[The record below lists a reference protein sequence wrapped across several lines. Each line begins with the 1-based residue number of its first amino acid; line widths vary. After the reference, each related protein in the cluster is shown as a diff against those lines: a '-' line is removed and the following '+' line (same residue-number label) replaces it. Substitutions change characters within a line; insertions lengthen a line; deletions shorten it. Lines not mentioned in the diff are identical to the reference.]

1 MLNKKFIF
9 LTIAFLLSN
18 VNCANAEN
26 LTLKD
31 LEFPKPPAYRVG
43 LSEVPE
49 TQFIQA
55 KQEKPTLEKTFAQIG
70 DNRESAITDM
80 TYADLSI
87 SKLSKE
93 IGKELE
99 FEENDMVSDLTLLW
113 QGAATQSDTINFALY
128 KLANPD
134 ADKPDSKSIKKVLS
148 TIASMSTLVG
158 ASMASPVF
166 AGSSLIGGN
175 ILNIMSQDTKAL
187 NYKYTRVNDADM
199 IILIRKIEDLQQNAV
214 NLYYDYM
221 SAKKQL
227 EMTTKLVEERQR
239 KFELAQKNNAP
250 RELIVITDAYYRTAI
265 DKQRTAKSDFFS
277 KRAALEQF
285 VGNETFVQFE
295 KELEARENGETI
307 QQNQEETTSD
317 NQEYNDTIKNV
328 ENYTQ
333 NIQSETKPSSLPS
346 VEEEAQNSYI
356 DEKPDPN
363 LDKMPDLP
371 PLNIKEN
378 KKSELKPTISGAAPI
393 DESFELEKIAF
404 GKKKTEILTND
415 SEEEEES
422 VQPSKKHKKTPK
434 VKKEKKQKIKPEKVK
449 KTKEHK
455 VKPKKEKEVTTT
467 TKKKSSARKS
477 TVEELEPQFE
487 FKKHDK
493 YSTKGFIFL
502 HGQDKETAKRQS
514 PHYALP
520 NPEAQQAQLQ
530 TLYPNLTPNTT
541 TSKKKNK
548 RNKQEQ
554 QTQEQPVQTTPTTN
568 ENGLLPLT
576 PIVHPSQV
584 QENNIKYNL
593 PPLDEIKAPALDGHG
608 YSIHDYGDMAF

>member
-317 NQEYNDTIKNV
+317 NQEYNDTIQNV

-333 NIQSETKPSSLPS
+333 NLQSPATEVKQQPLPTIN
-346 VEEEAQNSYI
+346 EEAQNSYI
-356 DEKPDPN
+356 DEIPDPN
-363 LDKMPDLP
+363 LDKMPDIQ
-371 PLNIKEN
+371 PLEIKKD
-378 KKSELKPTISGAAPI
+378 KKSELTPAISGAAPI
-393 DESFELEKIAF
+393 NEEIETSELDKIAF
-404 GKKKTEILTND
+404 GKKKTEHLLTND
-415 SEEEEES
+415 NSEEEI
-422 VQPSKKHKKTPK
+422 QPSKKVKTRKIKTKKG
-434 VKKEKKQKIKPEKVK
+434 KKEVKNIKTSEK
-449 KTKEHK
+449 
-455 VKPKKEKEVTTT
+455 
-467 TKKKSSARKS
+467 KKKSARRL

-502 HGQDKETAKRQS
+502 HDQDKETAKQQS

-520 NPEAQQAQLQ
+520 NPEVQQAQLQ
-530 TLYPNLTPNTT
+530 ALYPNLTPNTT
-541 TSKKKNK
+541 TSKKKSK
-548 RNKQEQ
+548 HNKQKQ
-554 QTQEQPVQTTPTTN
+554 QTQEQTVQTTPTTN
-568 ENGLLPLT
+568 ENGLLPLA
-576 PIVHPSQV
+576 PIVHQSQV
-584 QENNIKYNL
+584 QENNIRYNL
-593 PPLDEIKAPALDGHG
+593 PPLDEIKAPALDGKG
-608 YSIHDYGDMAF
+608 YSIHDFGDMAF

>member
-1 MLNKKFIF
+1 MLNKNFIF

-55 KQEKPTLEKTFAQIG
+55 KQEKPTLEKTYAQIG

-134 ADKPDSKSIKKVLS
+134 ADKPDSKSIKKVLT

-250 RELIVITDAYYRTAI
+250 RELVVITDAYYRTAI

-295 KELEARENGETI
+295 KELEARENGTQEEQVENKEYNETI
-307 QQNQEETTSD
+307 Q
-317 NQEYNDTIKNV
+317 NV

-333 NIQSETKPSSLPS
+333 NLQSPATEVKQQPLPTIN
-346 VEEEAQNSYI
+346 EEAQNSYI
-356 DEKPDPN
+356 DEIPDPN
-363 LDKMPDLP
+363 LNKMPDIQ
-371 PLNIKEN
+371 PLEIKKD
-378 KKSELKPTISGAAPI
+378 KKSELTPAISGAAPI
-393 DESFELEKIAF
+393 SEEFETSELDKIAF
-404 GKKKTEILTND
+404 GKKKTEPILTND
-415 SEEEEES
+415 NSEEEI
-422 VQPSKKHKKTPK
+422 QPSKKVKTKKIK
-434 VKKEKKQKIKPEKVK
+434 QKKEVKNIKPTAK
-449 KTKEHK
+449 KRK
-455 VKPKKEKEVTTT
+455 
-467 TKKKSSARKS
+467 SARRS
-477 TVEELEPQFE
+477 TAEELEPQFE

-502 HGQDKETAKRQS
+502 HGQDKETAKQQS

-520 NPEAQQAQLQ
+520 DPEGQQKAINQRQ
-530 TLYPNLTPNTT
+530 QKQSSQVNTD
-541 TSKKKNK
+541 NF
-548 RNKQEQ
+548 
-554 QTQEQPVQTTPTTN
+554 
-568 ENGLLPLT
+568 LPLT
-576 PIVHPSQV
+576 PIVQTNSQI
-584 QENNIKYNL
+584 QENNQLYNL
-593 PPLDEIKAPALDGHG
+593 PPLDEIKAPALDGKG
-608 YSIHDYGDMAF
+608 YSIHDFGDMAF

>member
-134 ADKPDSKSIKKVLS
+134 ADKPDSKSIKKVLT

-250 RELIVITDAYYRTAI
+250 RELVVITDAYYRTAI

-295 KELEARENGETI
+295 KELEARENGTQEEQVENKEYNETI
-307 QQNQEETTSD
+307 Q
-317 NQEYNDTIKNV
+317 NV

-333 NIQSETKPSSLPS
+333 NLQSPATEVKQQPLPTIN
-346 VEEEAQNSYI
+346 EEAQNSYI
-356 DEKPDPN
+356 DEIPDPN
-363 LDKMPDLP
+363 LNKMPDIQ
-371 PLNIKEN
+371 PLEIKKD
-378 KKSELKPTISGAAPI
+378 KKSELTPAISGAAPI
-393 DESFELEKIAF
+393 SEEFETSELDKIAF
-404 GKKKTEILTND
+404 GKKKTEHILTND
-415 SEEEEES
+415 NSEEEI
-422 VQPSKKHKKTPK
+422 QPSKKVKNKKIK
-434 VKKEKKQKIKPEKVK
+434 QKKEVKNIKPTAK
-449 KTKEHK
+449 KRK
-455 VKPKKEKEVTTT
+455 
-467 TKKKSSARKS
+467 SARRS
-477 TVEELEPQFE
+477 TAEELEPQFE

-502 HGQDKETAKRQS
+502 HGQDKETAKQQS

-520 NPEAQQAQLQ
+520 DPEGQQKAINQRQ
-530 TLYPNLTPNTT
+530 QKQSSQVNTD
-541 TSKKKNK
+541 N
-548 RNKQEQ
+548 
-554 QTQEQPVQTTPTTN
+554 
-568 ENGLLPLT
+568 LLPLT
-576 PIVHPSQV
+576 PIVQTNSQI
-584 QENNIKYNL
+584 QENNQLYNL
-593 PPLDEIKAPALDGHG
+593 PPLDEIKAPALDGKG
-608 YSIHDYGDMAF
+608 YSIHDFGDMAF

>member
-1 MLNKKFIF
+1 MLNKNFIF

-55 KQEKPTLEKTFAQIG
+55 KQEKPTIEKTFAQIG

-134 ADKPDSKSIKKVLS
+134 ADKPDSKSIKKVLT

-250 RELIVITDAYYRTAI
+250 RELVVITDAYYRTAI

-295 KELEARENGETI
+295 KELEARENGTQEEQVENKEYNETI
-307 QQNQEETTSD
+307 Q
-317 NQEYNDTIKNV
+317 NV

-333 NIQSETKPSSLPS
+333 NLQSPATEVKQQPLPTIN
-346 VEEEAQNSYI
+346 EEAQNSYI
-356 DEKPDPN
+356 DEIPDPN
-363 LDKMPDLP
+363 LNKMPDIQ
-371 PLNIKEN
+371 PLEIKKD
-378 KKSELKPTISGAAPI
+378 KKSELTPAISGAAPI
-393 DESFELEKIAF
+393 SEEFETSELDKIAF
-404 GKKKTEILTND
+404 GKKKTEHILTND
-415 SEEEEES
+415 NSEEEI
-422 VQPSKKHKKTPK
+422 QPSKKVKT
-434 VKKEKKQKIKPEKVK
+434 QKIK
-449 KTKEHK
+449 T
-455 VKPKKEKEVTTT
+455 KKEVKNIKPTA
-467 TKKKSSARKS
+467 KKRKSARRS
-477 TVEELEPQFE
+477 TAEELEPQFE

-502 HGQDKETAKRQS
+502 HGQDKETAKQQS

-520 NPEAQQAQLQ
+520 DPEGRQKAINQRQQKQSSQ
-530 TLYPNLTPNTT
+530 INTD
-541 TSKKKNK
+541 NFL
-548 RNKQEQ
+548 
-554 QTQEQPVQTTPTTN
+554 PLAPIVQTN
-568 ENGLLPLT
+568 
-576 PIVHPSQV
+576 SQI
-584 QENNIKYNL
+584 QENNQLYNL
-593 PPLDEIKAPALDGHG
+593 PPLDEIKAPALDGKG
-608 YSIHDYGDMAF
+608 YSIHDFGDMAF

>member
-70 DNRESAITDM
+70 DNRESSITDM

-134 ADKPDSKSIKKVLS
+134 ADKPDSKSIKKVLT

-227 EMTTKLVEERQR
+227 EMTTKLVEDRQR

-250 RELIVITDAYYRTAI
+250 RELVVITDAYYRTAI

-295 KELEARENGETI
+295 KELEARENGTQEEQVENKEYNETI
-307 QQNQEETTSD
+307 Q
-317 NQEYNDTIKNV
+317 NV

-333 NIQSETKPSSLPS
+333 NLQSPATEVKQQPLPTIN
-346 VEEEAQNSYI
+346 EEAQNSYI
-356 DEKPDPN
+356 DEIPDPN
-363 LDKMPDLP
+363 LNKMPDIQ
-371 PLNIKEN
+371 PLEIKKD
-378 KKSELKPTISGAAPI
+378 KKSELTPAISGAAPI
-393 DESFELEKIAF
+393 SEEFVTSELDKIAF
-404 GKKKTEILTND
+404 GKKKTEHILTND
-415 SEEEEES
+415 NSEEEI
-422 VQPSKKHKKTPK
+422 QPSKKVKT
-434 VKKEKKQKIKPEKVK
+434 QKIK
-449 KTKEHK
+449 T
-455 VKPKKEKEVTTT
+455 KKEVKNIKPTA
-467 TKKKSSARKS
+467 KKRKSARRS
-477 TVEELEPQFE
+477 TAEELEPQFE

-502 HGQDKETAKRQS
+502 HDQDKETAKQQS

-520 NPEAQQAQLQ
+520 DPEGQQKAINQRQ
-530 TLYPNLTPNTT
+530 QKQSSQVNTDNL
-541 TSKKKNK
+541 
-548 RNKQEQ
+548 
-554 QTQEQPVQTTPTTN
+554 
-568 ENGLLPLT
+568 LLLT
-576 PIVHPSQV
+576 PIVQTNSQI
-584 QENNIKYNL
+584 QENNQLYNL
-593 PPLDEIKAPALDGHG
+593 PPLDEIKAPALDGKG

>member
-55 KQEKPTLEKTFAQIG
+55 KQEKPTLEKTYAQIG

-134 ADKPDSKSIKKVLS
+134 ADKPDSKSIKKVLT

-227 EMTTKLVEERQR
+227 EMTTKLVEDRQR

-250 RELIVITDAYYRTAI
+250 RELVVITDAYYRTAI

-295 KELEARENGETI
+295 KELEARENGAQEEQVENKEYNETI
-307 QQNQEETTSD
+307 Q
-317 NQEYNDTIKNV
+317 NV

-333 NIQSETKPSSLPS
+333 NLQSPATEVKQQPLPTIN
-346 VEEEAQNSYI
+346 EEAQNSYI
-356 DEKPDPN
+356 DEIPDPN
-363 LDKMPDLP
+363 LNKMPDIQ
-371 PLNIKEN
+371 PLEIKKD
-378 KKSELKPTISGAAPI
+378 KKSELTPAISGAAPI
-393 DESFELEKIAF
+393 SEEFETSELDKIAF
-404 GKKKTEILTND
+404 GKKKTEHILTND
-415 SEEEEES
+415 NSEEEI
-422 VQPSKKHKKTPK
+422 QPSKKVKTKKIKT
-434 VKKEKKQKIKPEKVK
+434 KKEKKEVKNIKPTAK
-449 KTKEHK
+449 KRK
-455 VKPKKEKEVTTT
+455 
-467 TKKKSSARKS
+467 SARRS
-477 TVEELEPQFE
+477 TAEELEPQFE

-502 HGQDKETAKRQS
+502 HGQDKETAKQQS

-520 NPEAQQAQLQ
+520 DPEGQQKAINQRQ
-530 TLYPNLTPNTT
+530 QKQSSQVNTD
-541 TSKKKNK
+541 N
-548 RNKQEQ
+548 
-554 QTQEQPVQTTPTTN
+554 
-568 ENGLLPLT
+568 LLPLT
-576 PIVHPSQV
+576 PIVQTNSQI
-584 QENNIKYNL
+584 QENNQLYNL
-593 PPLDEIKAPALDGHG
+593 PPLDEIKAPALDGKG

>member
-18 VNCANAEN
+18 VNSANAEN

-55 KQEKPTLEKTFAQIG
+55 KQEKPTLEKTYAQIG

-134 ADKPDSKSIKKVLS
+134 ADKPDSKSIKKVLT

-250 RELIVITDAYYRTAI
+250 RELVVITDAYYRTAI

-295 KELEARENGETI
+295 KELEARENGTQEEQVENKEYNETI
-307 QQNQEETTSD
+307 Q
-317 NQEYNDTIKNV
+317 NV

-333 NIQSETKPSSLPS
+333 NLQSPATEVKQQPLPTIN
-346 VEEEAQNSYI
+346 EEAQNSYI
-356 DEKPDPN
+356 DEIPDPN
-363 LDKMPDLP
+363 LNKMPDIQ
-371 PLNIKEN
+371 PLEIKKD
-378 KKSELKPTISGAAPI
+378 KKSELTPAISGAAPI
-393 DESFELEKIAF
+393 SEEFETSELDKIAF
-404 GKKKTEILTND
+404 GKKKTEHILTND
-415 SEEEEES
+415 NSEEEI
-422 VQPSKKHKKTPK
+422 QPSKKVKTKKIK
-434 VKKEKKQKIKPEKVK
+434 QKKEVKNIKPTAK
-449 KTKEHK
+449 KRK
-455 VKPKKEKEVTTT
+455 
-467 TKKKSSARKS
+467 SARRS
-477 TVEELEPQFE
+477 TAEELEPQFE

-502 HGQDKETAKRQS
+502 HGQDKETAKQQS

-520 NPEAQQAQLQ
+520 DPEGQQKAINQRQ
-530 TLYPNLTPNTT
+530 QKQSSQVNTD
-541 TSKKKNK
+541 N
-548 RNKQEQ
+548 
-554 QTQEQPVQTTPTTN
+554 
-568 ENGLLPLT
+568 LLPLT
-576 PIVHPSQV
+576 PIVQTNSQI
-584 QENNIKYNL
+584 QENNQLYNL
-593 PPLDEIKAPALDGHG
+593 PPLDEIKAPALDGKG
-608 YSIHDYGDMAF
+608 YSIHDFGDMAF

>member
-1 MLNKKFIF
+1 MLNKNFIF

-134 ADKPDSKSIKKVLS
+134 ADKPDSKSIKKVLT

-250 RELIVITDAYYRTAI
+250 RELVVITDAYYRTAI

-295 KELEARENGETI
+295 KELEARENGTQEEQVENKEYNETI
-307 QQNQEETTSD
+307 Q
-317 NQEYNDTIKNV
+317 NV

-333 NIQSETKPSSLPS
+333 NLQSPATEVKQQPLPTIN
-346 VEEEAQNSYI
+346 EEAQNSYI
-356 DEKPDPN
+356 DEIPDPN
-363 LDKMPDLP
+363 LNKMPDIQ
-371 PLNIKEN
+371 PLEIKKD
-378 KKSELKPTISGAAPI
+378 KKSELTPAISGAAPI
-393 DESFELEKIAF
+393 SEEFETSELDKIAF
-404 GKKKTEILTND
+404 GKKKTEHILTND
-415 SEEEEES
+415 NSEEEI
-422 VQPSKKHKKTPK
+422 QPSKKVKTKKIK
-434 VKKEKKQKIKPEKVK
+434 QKKEVKNIKPTAK
-449 KTKEHK
+449 KRK
-455 VKPKKEKEVTTT
+455 
-467 TKKKSSARKS
+467 SARRS
-477 TVEELEPQFE
+477 TAEELEPQFE

-502 HGQDKETAKRQS
+502 HDQDKETAKQQS

-520 NPEAQQAQLQ
+520 DPEGQQKAINQRQ
-530 TLYPNLTPNTT
+530 QKQSTQVNTD
-541 TSKKKNK
+541 N
-548 RNKQEQ
+548 
-554 QTQEQPVQTTPTTN
+554 
-568 ENGLLPLT
+568 LLPLA
-576 PIVHPSQV
+576 PIVQTNSQI
-584 QENNIKYNL
+584 QENNQLYNL
-593 PPLDEIKAPALDGHG
+593 PPLDEIKAPALDGKG
-608 YSIHDYGDMAF
+608 YSIHDFGDMAF

>member
-227 EMTTKLVEERQR
+227 EMTTKLVEDRQR

-250 RELIVITDAYYRTAI
+250 RELVVITDAYYRTAI

-317 NQEYNDTIKNV
+317 NQEYNDTIQNV

-333 NIQSETKPSSLPS
+333 NLQSQSSEAIQEKIPTRN
-346 VEEEAQNSYI
+346 EEIQNSYI
-356 DEKPDPN
+356 DAIPDPN
-363 LDKMPDLP
+363 LDKMPDIQ
-371 PLNIKEN
+371 PLEIKKD
-378 KKSELKPTISGAAPI
+378 KKSELTPAISGAAPI
-393 DESFELEKIAF
+393 NEEIETSELDKIAF
-404 GKKKTEILTND
+404 GKKKTEHILSSDN
-415 SEEEEES
+415 SEEEI
-422 VQPSKKHKKTPK
+422 QPSKKVKT
-434 VKKEKKQKIKPEKVK
+434 QKIKTK
-449 KTKEHK
+449 KG
-455 VKPKKEKEVTTT
+455 KKEVKNIKTSEK
-467 TKKKSSARKS
+467 KKKSARRL

-502 HGQDKETAKRQS
+502 HDQDKETAKQQS

-520 NPEAQQAQLQ
+520 NPEVQQAQLQ
-530 TLYPNLTPNTT
+530 ALYPNLTPNTT
-541 TSKKKNK
+541 TSKKKSK
-548 RNKQEQ
+548 HNKQKQ
-554 QTQEQPVQTTPTTN
+554 QTQEQTVQTTPTTN
-568 ENGLLPLT
+568 ENGLLPLA
-576 PIVHPSQV
+576 PIVHQSQV
-584 QENNIKYNL
+584 QENNIRYNL
-593 PPLDEIKAPALDGHG
+593 PPLDEIKAPALDGKG
-608 YSIHDYGDMAF
+608 YSIHDFGDMAF

>member
-227 EMTTKLVEERQR
+227 EMTTKLVEDRQR

-250 RELIVITDAYYRTAI
+250 RELVVITDAYYRTAI

-295 KELEARENGETI
+295 KELEARENGTQEEQVENKEYNETI
-307 QQNQEETTSD
+307 Q
-317 NQEYNDTIKNV
+317 NV

-333 NIQSETKPSSLPS
+333 NLQSSATEVKQQPLPTIN
-346 VEEEAQNSYI
+346 EEAQKSYI
-356 DEKPDPN
+356 DEIPDPN
-363 LDKMPDLP
+363 LNKMPDIQ
-371 PLNIKEN
+371 PLEIKKD
-378 KKSELKPTISGAAPI
+378 KKSELTPAISGAAPI
-393 DESFELEKIAF
+393 NEEIETSELDKIAF
-404 GKKKTEILTND
+404 GKKETEHLLTND
-415 SEEEEES
+415 NSEEEI
-422 VQPSKKHKKTPK
+422 QPSKKVKT
-434 VKKEKKQKIKPEKVK
+434 QKIKTK
-449 KTKEHK
+449 KG
-455 VKPKKEKEVTTT
+455 KKEVKNIKTSEK
-467 TKKKSSARKS
+467 KKKSARRL

-502 HGQDKETAKRQS
+502 HDQDKETAKQQS

-520 NPEAQQAQLQ
+520 NPEIQQAQLQ
-530 TLYPNLTPNTT
+530 ALYPNLTPNTT
-541 TSKKKNK
+541 TSKKKSK
-548 RNKQEQ
+548 HNKQKQ
-554 QTQEQPVQTTPTTN
+554 QTQEQTVQTTPTTN
-568 ENGLLPLT
+568 ENGLLPLA
-576 PIVHPSQV
+576 PIVHQSQV
-584 QENNIKYNL
+584 QENNIRYDL
-593 PPLDEIKAPALDGHG
+593 PPLDEIKAPALDGKG
-608 YSIHDYGDMAF
+608 YSIHDFGDMAF

>member
-134 ADKPDSKSIKKVLS
+134 ADKPDSKSIKKVLT

-250 RELIVITDAYYRTAI
+250 RELVVITDAYYRTAI

-295 KELEARENGETI
+295 KELEARENGTQEEQVENKEYNETI
-307 QQNQEETTSD
+307 Q
-317 NQEYNDTIKNV
+317 NV

-333 NIQSETKPSSLPS
+333 NLQSPATEVKQQPLPTIN
-346 VEEEAQNSYI
+346 EEAQNSYI
-356 DEKPDPN
+356 DEIPDPN
-363 LDKMPDLP
+363 LNKMPDIQ
-371 PLNIKEN
+371 PLEIKKD
-378 KKSELKPTISGAAPI
+378 KKSELTPAISGAAPI
-393 DESFELEKIAF
+393 SEEFETSELDKIAF
-404 GKKKTEILTND
+404 GKKKTEHILTND
-415 SEEEEES
+415 NSEEEI
-422 VQPSKKHKKTPK
+422 QPSKKVKTKKIK
-434 VKKEKKQKIKPEKVK
+434 QKKEVKNIKPTAK
-449 KTKEHK
+449 KRK
-455 VKPKKEKEVTTT
+455 
-467 TKKKSSARKS
+467 SARRS
-477 TVEELEPQFE
+477 TAEELEPQFE

-502 HGQDKETAKRQS
+502 HGQDKETAKQQS

-520 NPEAQQAQLQ
+520 DPEGQQKAINQRQ
-530 TLYPNLTPNTT
+530 QKQSSQVNTD
-541 TSKKKNK
+541 N
-548 RNKQEQ
+548 
-554 QTQEQPVQTTPTTN
+554 
-568 ENGLLPLT
+568 LLPLT
-576 PIVHPSQV
+576 PIVQTNSQI
-584 QENNIKYNL
+584 QENNQLYNL
-593 PPLDEIKAPALDGHG
+593 PPLDEIKAPALDGKG
-608 YSIHDYGDMAF
+608 YSIHDFGDMAF

>member
-1 MLNKKFIF
+1 MLNKNFIF

-55 KQEKPTLEKTFAQIG
+55 KQEKPTLEKTYAQIG

-134 ADKPDSKSIKKVLS
+134 ADKPDSKSIKKVLT

-250 RELIVITDAYYRTAI
+250 RELVVITDAYYRTAI

-285 VGNETFVQFE
+285 VGNEAFVQFE
-295 KELEARENGETI
+295 KELEARENGTQEEQVENKEYNETI
-307 QQNQEETTSD
+307 Q
-317 NQEYNDTIKNV
+317 NV

-333 NIQSETKPSSLPS
+333 NLQSPATEVKQQPLPTIN
-346 VEEEAQNSYI
+346 EEAQNSYI
-356 DEKPDPN
+356 DEIPDPN
-363 LDKMPDLP
+363 LNKMPDIQ
-371 PLNIKEN
+371 PLEIKKD
-378 KKSELKPTISGAAPI
+378 KKSELTPAISGAAPI
-393 DESFELEKIAF
+393 SEEFETSELDKIAF
-404 GKKKTEILTND
+404 GKKKTEHILTND
-415 SEEEEES
+415 NSEEEI
-422 VQPSKKHKKTPK
+422 QPSKK
-434 VKKEKKQKIKPEKVK
+434 V
-449 KTKEHK
+449 KTKK
-455 VKPKKEKEVTTT
+455 IKPKKEVKNIKPTA
-467 TKKKSSARKS
+467 KKRKSARRS
-477 TVEELEPQFE
+477 TAEELEPQFE

-502 HGQDKETAKRQS
+502 HGQDKETAKQQS

-520 NPEAQQAQLQ
+520 DPEGQQKAINQRQ
-530 TLYPNLTPNTT
+530 QKQSSQVNTD
-541 TSKKKNK
+541 N
-548 RNKQEQ
+548 
-554 QTQEQPVQTTPTTN
+554 
-568 ENGLLPLT
+568 LLPLT
-576 PIVHPSQV
+576 PIVQTNSQI
-584 QENNIKYNL
+584 QENNQLYNL
-593 PPLDEIKAPALDGHG
+593 PPLDEIKAPALDGKG
-608 YSIHDYGDMAF
+608 YSIHDFGDMAF

>member
-55 KQEKPTLEKTFAQIG
+55 KQEKPTLEKTYAQIG

-134 ADKPDSKSIKKVLS
+134 ADKPDSKSIKKVLT

-250 RELIVITDAYYRTAI
+250 RELVVITDAYYRTAI

-295 KELEARENGETI
+295 KELEAREIGTQEEQVENKEYNETI
-307 QQNQEETTSD
+307 Q
-317 NQEYNDTIKNV
+317 NV

-333 NIQSETKPSSLPS
+333 NLQSPATEVKQQPLPTIN
-346 VEEEAQNSYI
+346 EEAQNSYI
-356 DEKPDPN
+356 DEIPDPN
-363 LDKMPDLP
+363 LNKMPDIQ
-371 PLNIKEN
+371 PLEIKKD
-378 KKSELKPTISGAAPI
+378 KKSELTPAISGAAPI
-393 DESFELEKIAF
+393 SEEFETSELDKIAF
-404 GKKKTEILTND
+404 GKKKTEHILTND
-415 SEEEEES
+415 NSEEEI
-422 VQPSKKHKKTPK
+422 QPSKKVKTKKIK
-434 VKKEKKQKIKPEKVK
+434 QKKEVKNIKPTAK
-449 KTKEHK
+449 KRK
-455 VKPKKEKEVTTT
+455 
-467 TKKKSSARKS
+467 SARRS
-477 TVEELEPQFE
+477 TAEELEPQFE

-502 HGQDKETAKRQS
+502 HGQDKETAKQQS

-520 NPEAQQAQLQ
+520 DPEGQQKAINQRQ
-530 TLYPNLTPNTT
+530 QKQSSQVNTD
-541 TSKKKNK
+541 N
-548 RNKQEQ
+548 
-554 QTQEQPVQTTPTTN
+554 
-568 ENGLLPLT
+568 LLPLA
-576 PIVHPSQV
+576 PIVQTNSQI
-584 QENNIKYNL
+584 QENNQLYNL
-593 PPLDEIKAPALDGHG
+593 PPLDEIKAPALDGKG
-608 YSIHDYGDMAF
+608 YSIHDFGDMAF

>member
-1 MLNKKFIF
+1 MLNKNFIF

-55 KQEKPTLEKTFAQIG
+55 KQEKPTLEKTYAQIG

-134 ADKPDSKSIKKVLS
+134 ADKPDSKSIKKVLT

-250 RELIVITDAYYRTAI
+250 RELVVITDAYYRTAI

-295 KELEARENGETI
+295 KELEARENGTQEEQVENKEYNETI
-307 QQNQEETTSD
+307 Q
-317 NQEYNDTIKNV
+317 NV

-333 NIQSETKPSSLPS
+333 NLQSPETEVKQQPLPTIN
-346 VEEEAQNSYI
+346 EEAQNSYI
-356 DEKPDPN
+356 DEIPDPN
-363 LDKMPDLP
+363 LNKMPDIQ
-371 PLNIKEN
+371 PLEIKKD
-378 KKSELKPTISGAAPI
+378 KKSELTPAISGAAPI
-393 DESFELEKIAF
+393 SEEFETSELDKIAF
-404 GKKKTEILTND
+404 GKKKTEHILTND
-415 SEEEEES
+415 NSEEEI
-422 VQPSKKHKKTPK
+422 QPSKKVKT
-434 VKKEKKQKIKPEKVK
+434 QKIK
-449 KTKEHK
+449 T
-455 VKPKKEKEVTTT
+455 KKEVKNIKPTA
-467 TKKKSSARKS
+467 KKRKSARRS
-477 TVEELEPQFE
+477 TAEELEPQFE

-502 HGQDKETAKRQS
+502 HGQDKETAKQQS

-520 NPEAQQAQLQ
+520 DPEGQQKAINQRQ
-530 TLYPNLTPNTT
+530 QKQSSQVNTD
-541 TSKKKNK
+541 NF
-548 RNKQEQ
+548 
-554 QTQEQPVQTTPTTN
+554 
-568 ENGLLPLT
+568 LPLT
-576 PIVHPSQV
+576 PIVQTNSQI
-584 QENNIKYNL
+584 QENNQLYNL
-593 PPLDEIKAPALDGHG
+593 PPLDEIKAPALDGKG
-608 YSIHDYGDMAF
+608 YSIHDFGDMAF

>member
-55 KQEKPTLEKTFAQIG
+55 KQEKPSLEKTFAQIG

-250 RELIVITDAYYRTAI
+250 RELVVITDAYYRTAI

-317 NQEYNDTIKNV
+317 NQEYNDTIQNV

-333 NIQSETKPSSLPS
+333 NLQPPATEEKQQPLPTIN
-346 VEEEAQNSYI
+346 EEAQNSYI
-356 DEKPDPN
+356 DAIPDPN
-363 LDKMPDLP
+363 LNKMPDIQ
-371 PLNIKEN
+371 PLEIKKD
-378 KKSELKPTISGAAPI
+378 KKSELTPAISGAAPI
-393 DESFELEKIAF
+393 SEEIETSELDKIAF
-404 GKKKTEILTND
+404 GKKKTEHLLTND
-415 SEEEEES
+415 NSEEEI
-422 VQPSKKHKKTPK
+422 QASKKVKT
-434 VKKEKKQKIKPEKVK
+434 KKEKKEVKNIKTSEK
-449 KTKEHK
+449 
-455 VKPKKEKEVTTT
+455 
-467 TKKKSSARKS
+467 KKKSARRL

-502 HGQDKETAKRQS
+502 HDQDKETAKQQS

-520 NPEAQQAQLQ
+520 NPEVQQAQLQ
-530 TLYPNLTPNTT
+530 ALYPNLTPNTT
-541 TSKKKNK
+541 TSKKKSK
-548 RNKQEQ
+548 HNKQKQ
-554 QTQEQPVQTTPTTN
+554 QTQEQTVQTTPTTN
-568 ENGLLPLT
+568 ENGLLPLA
-576 PIVHPSQV
+576 PIVHQSQV
-584 QENNIKYNL
+584 QENNIRYNL
-593 PPLDEIKAPALDGHG
+593 PPLDEIKAPALDGKG
-608 YSIHDYGDMAF
+608 YSIHDFGDMAF

>member
-1 MLNKKFIF
+1 MLNKNFIF

-134 ADKPDSKSIKKVLS
+134 ADKPDSKSIKKVLT

-227 EMTTKLVEERQR
+227 EMTTKLVEDRQR

-250 RELIVITDAYYRTAI
+250 RELVVITDAYYRTAI

-295 KELEARENGETI
+295 KELEARENGTQEEQVENKEYNETI
-307 QQNQEETTSD
+307 Q
-317 NQEYNDTIKNV
+317 NV

-333 NIQSETKPSSLPS
+333 NLQSPATEVKQQPLPTIN
-346 VEEEAQNSYI
+346 EEAQNSYI
-356 DEKPDPN
+356 DEIPDPN
-363 LDKMPDLP
+363 LNKMPDIQ
-371 PLNIKEN
+371 PLEIKKD
-378 KKSELKPTISGAAPI
+378 KKSELTPAISGAAPI
-393 DESFELEKIAF
+393 SEEFESSELDKIAF
-404 GKKKTEILTND
+404 GKKKTEHILTND
-415 SEEEEES
+415 NSEEEI
-422 VQPSKKHKKTPK
+422 QPSKKVKTKKIK
-434 VKKEKKQKIKPEKVK
+434 QKKEVKNIKPTAK
-449 KTKEHK
+449 KRK
-455 VKPKKEKEVTTT
+455 
-467 TKKKSSARKS
+467 SARRS
-477 TVEELEPQFE
+477 TAEELEPQFE

-502 HGQDKETAKRQS
+502 HGQDKETAKQQS

-520 NPEAQQAQLQ
+520 DPEGQQKAINQRQ
-530 TLYPNLTPNTT
+530 QKQSSQVNTD
-541 TSKKKNK
+541 N
-548 RNKQEQ
+548 
-554 QTQEQPVQTTPTTN
+554 
-568 ENGLLPLT
+568 LLPLA
-576 PIVHPSQV
+576 PIVQTNSQI
-584 QENNIKYNL
+584 QENNQLYNL
-593 PPLDEIKAPALDGHG
+593 PPLDEIKAPALDGKG
-608 YSIHDYGDMAF
+608 YSIHDYRDMAF

>member
-227 EMTTKLVEERQR
+227 EMTTKLVEDRQR

-250 RELIVITDAYYRTAI
+250 RELVVITDAYYRTAI

-317 NQEYNDTIKNV
+317 NQEYNNTIQNV
-328 ENYTQ
+328 ENYTH
-333 NIQSETKPSSLPS
+333 NLQSPATEVKQQPLPTIN
-346 VEEEAQNSYI
+346 EEAQNSYI
-356 DEKPDPN
+356 DEIPDPN
-363 LDKMPDLP
+363 LDKMPDIQ
-371 PLNIKEN
+371 PLEIKKD
-378 KKSELKPTISGAAPI
+378 KKTELTPAISGAAPI
-393 DESFELEKIAF
+393 SEEIETSELDKIAF
-404 GKKKTEILTND
+404 GKKKTEHLLTND
-415 SEEEEES
+415 NSEEEI
-422 VQPSKKHKKTPK
+422 QPSKKIKT
-434 VKKEKKQKIKPEKVK
+434 KKEKKEVKNIKTSEK
-449 KTKEHK
+449 
-455 VKPKKEKEVTTT
+455 
-467 TKKKSSARKS
+467 KKKSARRL

-502 HGQDKETAKRQS
+502 HDQDKETAKQQS

-520 NPEAQQAQLQ
+520 NPEVQQAQLQ
-530 TLYPNLTPNTT
+530 ALYPNLTPNTT
-541 TSKKKNK
+541 TSKKKSK
-548 RNKQEQ
+548 HNKQKQ
-554 QTQEQPVQTTPTTN
+554 QTQEQTVQTTPTTN
-568 ENGLLPLT
+568 ENGLLPLA
-576 PIVHPSQV
+576 PIVHQSQV
-584 QENNIKYNL
+584 QENNIRYNL
-593 PPLDEIKAPALDGHG
+593 PPLDEIKAPALDGKG
-608 YSIHDYGDMAF
+608 YSIHDFGDMAF

>member
-1 MLNKKFIF
+1 MLNKNFIF

-134 ADKPDSKSIKKVLS
+134 ADKPDSKSIKKVLT

-250 RELIVITDAYYRTAI
+250 RELVVITDAYYRTAI

-295 KELEARENGETI
+295 KELEARENGTQEEQVENKEYNETI
-307 QQNQEETTSD
+307 Q
-317 NQEYNDTIKNV
+317 NV

-333 NIQSETKPSSLPS
+333 NLQSPATEVKQQPLPTIN
-346 VEEEAQNSYI
+346 EEAQNSYI
-356 DEKPDPN
+356 DEIPDPN
-363 LDKMPDLP
+363 LNKMPDIQ
-371 PLNIKEN
+371 PLEIKKD
-378 KKSELKPTISGAAPI
+378 KKSELTPAISGAAPI
-393 DESFELEKIAF
+393 SEEFETSELDKIAF
-404 GKKKTEILTND
+404 SKKKTEHILTND
-415 SEEEEES
+415 NSEDEI
-422 VQPSKKHKKTPK
+422 QPSKKVKTKKIK
-434 VKKEKKQKIKPEKVK
+434 QKKEVKNIKPTAK
-449 KTKEHK
+449 KRK
-455 VKPKKEKEVTTT
+455 
-467 TKKKSSARKS
+467 SARRS
-477 TVEELEPQFE
+477 TAEELEPQFE

-502 HGQDKETAKRQS
+502 HGQDKETAKQQS

-520 NPEAQQAQLQ
+520 DPEGQQKAINQRQ
-530 TLYPNLTPNTT
+530 QKQSSQVNTD
-541 TSKKKNK
+541 N
-548 RNKQEQ
+548 
-554 QTQEQPVQTTPTTN
+554 
-568 ENGLLPLT
+568 LLPLT
-576 PIVHPSQV
+576 PIVQTNSQI
-584 QENNIKYNL
+584 QENNQLYNL
-593 PPLDEIKAPALDGHG
+593 PPLDEIKAPALDGKG
-608 YSIHDYGDMAF
+608 YSIHDFGDMAF

>member
-227 EMTTKLVEERQR
+227 EMTTKLVEDRQR
-239 KFELAQKNNAP
+239 KFELAQRNNAP
-250 RELIVITDAYYRTAI
+250 RELVVITDAYYRTAI

-317 NQEYNDTIKNV
+317 NQEYNNTIQNV

-333 NIQSETKPSSLPS
+333 NLQSQSSEAIQEKIPTRN
-346 VEEEAQNSYI
+346 EEIQNSYI
-356 DEKPDPN
+356 DEIPDPN
-363 LDKMPDLP
+363 LNKMPDIQ
-371 PLNIKEN
+371 PLEIKKD
-378 KKSELKPTISGAAPI
+378 KKSELTPAISGAAPI
-393 DESFELEKIAF
+393 NEEIETSELDKIAF
-404 GKKKTEILTND
+404 GKKKTEHILSND
-415 SEEEEES
+415 NSEEEI
-422 VQPSKKHKKTPK
+422 QPSKKVKTQK
-434 VKKEKKQKIKPEKVK
+434 IKTKKEKKEVKNIKTSEK
-449 KTKEHK
+449 
-455 VKPKKEKEVTTT
+455 
-467 TKKKSSARKS
+467 KKKSARRL

-502 HGQDKETAKRQS
+502 HDQDKETAKQQS

-520 NPEAQQAQLQ
+520 NPEVQQAQLQ
-530 TLYPNLTPNTT
+530 ALYPNLTPNTT
-541 TSKKKNK
+541 TSKKKSK
-548 RNKQEQ
+548 HNKQKQ
-554 QTQEQPVQTTPTTN
+554 QTQEQTVQTTPTTN
-568 ENGLLPLT
+568 ENGLLPLA
-576 PIVHPSQV
+576 PIVHQSQV
-584 QENNIKYNL
+584 QENNIRYNL
-593 PPLDEIKAPALDGHG
+593 PPLDEIKAPALDGKG
-608 YSIHDYGDMAF
+608 YSIHDFGDMAF

>member
-55 KQEKPTLEKTFAQIG
+55 KQEKPTLEKTFAKIG

-250 RELIVITDAYYRTAI
+250 RELVVITDAYYRTAI

-317 NQEYNDTIKNV
+317 NQEYNDTIQNV

-333 NIQSETKPSSLPS
+333 NLQSPATEVKQQPRSTIN
-346 VEEEAQNSYI
+346 EEAQNSYI
-356 DEKPDPN
+356 DEIPDPN
-363 LDKMPDLP
+363 LDKMPDIQ
-371 PLNIKEN
+371 PLEIKKD
-378 KKSELKPTISGAAPI
+378 KKSELTPAISGAAPI
-393 DESFELEKIAF
+393 SEEIETSELDKIAF
-404 GKKKTEILTND
+404 GKKKTEHLLTND
-415 SEEEEES
+415 NSEEEI
-422 VQPSKKHKKTPK
+422 QPSKKVKT
-434 VKKEKKQKIKPEKVK
+434 QKIKTK
-449 KTKEHK
+449 KG
-455 VKPKKEKEVTTT
+455 KKEVKNIKTSEK
-467 TKKKSSARKS
+467 KKKSARRL

-502 HGQDKETAKRQS
+502 HDQDKETAKQQS

-520 NPEAQQAQLQ
+520 NPEVQQAQLQ
-530 TLYPNLTPNTT
+530 ALYPNLTPNTT
-541 TSKKKNK
+541 TSKKKSK
-548 RNKQEQ
+548 HNKQKQ
-554 QTQEQPVQTTPTTN
+554 QTQEQTVQTTPTTN
-568 ENGLLPLT
+568 ENGLLPLA
-576 PIVHPSQV
+576 PIVHQSQV
-584 QENNIKYNL
+584 QENNIRYNL
-593 PPLDEIKAPALDGHG
+593 PPLDEIKAPALDGKG
-608 YSIHDYGDMAF
+608 YSIHDFGDMAF

>member
-55 KQEKPTLEKTFAQIG
+55 KQEKPTLEKTYAQIG

-134 ADKPDSKSIKKVLS
+134 ADKPDSKSIKKVLT

-250 RELIVITDAYYRTAI
+250 RELVVITDAYYRTAI

-295 KELEARENGETI
+295 KELEARENGTQEEQVENKEYNETI
-307 QQNQEETTSD
+307 Q
-317 NQEYNDTIKNV
+317 NV

-333 NIQSETKPSSLPS
+333 NLQSPATEVKQQPLPTIN
-346 VEEEAQNSYI
+346 EEAQNSYI
-356 DEKPDPN
+356 DEIPDPN
-363 LDKMPDLP
+363 LNKMPDIQ
-371 PLNIKEN
+371 PLEIKKD
-378 KKSELKPTISGAAPI
+378 KKSELTPAISGAAPI
-393 DESFELEKIAF
+393 SEEFETSELDKIAF
-404 GKKKTEILTND
+404 GKKKTEHILTND
-415 SEEEEES
+415 NSEEEI
-422 VQPSKKHKKTPK
+422 QPSKKVKT
-434 VKKEKKQKIKPEKVK
+434 QKIK
-449 KTKEHK
+449 T
-455 VKPKKEKEVTTT
+455 KKEVKNIKPTA
-467 TKKKSSARKS
+467 KKRKSARRS
-477 TVEELEPQFE
+477 TAEELEPQFE

-502 HGQDKETAKRQS
+502 HGQDKETAKQQS

-520 NPEAQQAQLQ
+520 DPEGQQKAINQRQ
-530 TLYPNLTPNTT
+530 QKQSSQVNTD
-541 TSKKKNK
+541 N
-548 RNKQEQ
+548 
-554 QTQEQPVQTTPTTN
+554 
-568 ENGLLPLT
+568 LLPLT
-576 PIVHPSQV
+576 PIVQTNSQI
-584 QENNIKYNL
+584 QENNQLYNL
-593 PPLDEIKAPALDGHG
+593 PPLDEIKAPALDGKG
-608 YSIHDYGDMAF
+608 YSIHDFGDMAF

>member
-1 MLNKKFIF
+1 MLNKNFIF

-134 ADKPDSKSIKKVLS
+134 ADKPDSKSIKKVLT

-250 RELIVITDAYYRTAI
+250 RELVVITDAYYRTAI

-285 VGNETFVQFE
+285 VGNEAFVQFE
-295 KELEARENGETI
+295 KELEARENGTQEEQVENKEYNETI
-307 QQNQEETTSD
+307 Q
-317 NQEYNDTIKNV
+317 NV

-333 NIQSETKPSSLPS
+333 NLQSPATEVKQQPLPTIN
-346 VEEEAQNSYI
+346 EEAQNSYI
-356 DEKPDPN
+356 DEIPDPN
-363 LDKMPDLP
+363 LNKMPDIQ
-371 PLNIKEN
+371 PLEIKKD
-378 KKSELKPTISGAAPI
+378 KKSELTPAISGAAPI
-393 DESFELEKIAF
+393 SEEFETSELDKIAF
-404 GKKKTEILTND
+404 GKKKTEHILTND
-415 SEEEEES
+415 NSEEGI
-422 VQPSKKHKKTPK
+422 QPSKKVKTKKIK
-434 VKKEKKQKIKPEKVK
+434 QKKEVKNIKPTAK
-449 KTKEHK
+449 KRK
-455 VKPKKEKEVTTT
+455 
-467 TKKKSSARKS
+467 SARRS
-477 TVEELEPQFE
+477 TAEELEPQFE
-487 FKKHDK
+487 LKKHDK

-502 HGQDKETAKRQS
+502 HGQDKETAKQQS

-520 NPEAQQAQLQ
+520 DPEGQQKAINQRQ
-530 TLYPNLTPNTT
+530 QKQSSQVNTD
-541 TSKKKNK
+541 N
-548 RNKQEQ
+548 
-554 QTQEQPVQTTPTTN
+554 
-568 ENGLLPLT
+568 LLPLA
-576 PIVHPSQV
+576 PIVQTNSQI
-584 QENNIKYNL
+584 QENNQLYNL
-593 PPLDEIKAPALDGHG
+593 PPLDEIKAPALDGKG
-608 YSIHDYGDMAF
+608 YSIHDFGDMAF

>member
-1 MLNKKFIF
+1 MLNKNFIF

-134 ADKPDSKSIKKVLS
+134 ADKPDSKSIKKVLT

-250 RELIVITDAYYRTAI
+250 RELVVITDAYYRTAI

-295 KELEARENGETI
+295 KELEARENGTQEEQVENKEYNETI
-307 QQNQEETTSD
+307 Q
-317 NQEYNDTIKNV
+317 NV

-333 NIQSETKPSSLPS
+333 NLQSPATEVKQQPLPTIN
-346 VEEEAQNSYI
+346 EEAQNSYI
-356 DEKPDPN
+356 DEIPDPN
-363 LDKMPDLP
+363 LNKMPDIQ
-371 PLNIKEN
+371 PLEIKKD
-378 KKSELKPTISGAAPI
+378 KKSELTPAISGAAPI
-393 DESFELEKIAF
+393 SEEFETSELDKIAF
-404 GKKKTEILTND
+404 SKKKTEHILTND
-415 SEEEEES
+415 NSEEEI
-422 VQPSKKHKKTPK
+422 QPSKKVKT
-434 VKKEKKQKIKPEKVK
+434 QKIK
-449 KTKEHK
+449 T
-455 VKPKKEKEVTTT
+455 KKEVKNIKPTA
-467 TKKKSSARKS
+467 KKRKSARRS
-477 TVEELEPQFE
+477 TAEELEPQFE

-502 HGQDKETAKRQS
+502 HGQDKETAKQQS

-520 NPEAQQAQLQ
+520 DPEGQQKAINQRQ
-530 TLYPNLTPNTT
+530 QKQSSQVNTD
-541 TSKKKNK
+541 N
-548 RNKQEQ
+548 
-554 QTQEQPVQTTPTTN
+554 
-568 ENGLLPLT
+568 LLPLT
-576 PIVHPSQV
+576 PIVQTNSQI
-584 QENNIKYNL
+584 QENNQLYNL
-593 PPLDEIKAPALDGHG
+593 PPLDEIKAPALDGKG
-608 YSIHDYGDMAF
+608 YSIHDFGDMAF